1 MRSDYDYLD
10 IGTIWQSK
18 AHGTLSLVLAIA
30 NLNLPKKYASMNP
43 PSVTFTDGSR
53 IFTSPVERFLEL
65 RYFVR
70 KDEYIAN
77 KLLDVLSHPITEDEE
92 DEQYDMD
99 DSDDLLLAEDD
110 DYSNSDESVAEPVIP
125 VQAQTEAEHSEESK
139 KEVITAQT
147 ITSTSASYPVQFVFE
162 TLDDPELENDL
173 TNAAKALIRY
183 DQFRTI
189 DGVLYHH
196 LAFAQNNNAVHTLI
210 SNVDKLKNCSIQY
223 KDVIIPINLD
233 LVTSAYTSAENIFDI
248 TGKFVDIKLVD
259 NLIIADTT
267 NLEDEDEDEDEEYT
281 TESFAELVSNH
292 DKPNSVDT
300 ASEITSN
307 SESRAD
313 SETTSTIA
321 TEDVRESGESD
332 NAESVSSGSNTFEE
346 LEEVSINA
354 DLENAEELDEDTS
367 IPVEES
373 SESEDNTEDDSAEED
388 HELLV
393 NSLIMPED
401 EEDALGYDE
410 LQTEDDEI
418 ADSLASKLEA
428 LIEKS
433 EDVIDAEA
441 TESDAQSESTEE
453 QQPEEKT
460 EEVEEAKEAKEVKT
474 TEELSS
480 EVVDEV
486 LTAIQEEKTQ
496 EEKKEE

>member
-110 DYSNSDESVAEPVIP
+110 EYTDKDDSVAEPVVP
-125 VQAQTEAEHSEESK
+125 VQAQTKAEHSEESK

-147 ITSTSASYPVQFVFE
+147 ATSTPASYPVQFVFE

-196 LAFAQNNNAVHTLI
+196 LAFAQSNNAVHTLI

-223 KDVIIPINLD
+223 KDVIIPVNLD

-267 NLEDEDEDEDEEYT
+267 NLEDEDEDEEYT
-281 TESFAELVSNH
+281 TESFAELVSNP
-292 DKPNSVDT
+292 DQPSSVDT
-300 ASEITSN
+300 ASETTSN

-313 SETTSTIA
+313 SETTSAIT
-321 TEDVRESGESD
+321 TGDVRESGESD

-367 IPVEES
+367 IPAEES
-373 SESEDNTEDDSAEED
+373 SESEPEDDSTEED
-388 HELLV
+388 HDLLV

-401 EEDALGYDE
+401 EEDTLGYDE

-441 TESDAQSESTEE
+441 VEYDAQSESTEE

-460 EEVEEAKEAKEVKT
+460 EEAEEVKT

>member
-110 DYSNSDESVAEPVIP
+110 DYNDGSVAEPVAPI
-125 VQAQTEAEHSEESK
+125 QAQTEAEYSEENK
-139 KEVITAQT
+139 KEVVTAQT
-147 ITSTSASYPVQFVFE
+147 IKPTPSSYPVQFVFE
-162 TLDDPELENDL
+162 ALDDSELENSL
-173 TNAAKALIRY
+173 TDAAKALIKY
-183 DQFRTI
+183 DQFRTV

-210 SNVDKLKNCSIQY
+210 NNVDKLKNCSIQY
-223 KDVIIPINLD
+223 KDFIIPVNLD

-259 NLIIADTT
+259 NLIIADTS
-267 NLEDEDEDEDEEYT
+267 NLEDEDEDEEYT
-281 TESFAELVSNH
+281 TESFAELISDPDQPSFVNA
-292 DKPNSVDT
+292 
-300 ASEITSN
+300 ASETISD
-307 SESRAD
+307 SDSRDD
-313 SETTSTIA
+313 SETASA
-321 TEDVRESGESD
+321 VAAEDVRESGESN
-332 NAESVSSGSNTFEE
+332 NAEPVSSSSNTFEE

-373 SESEDNTEDDSAEED
+373 SEAEPEDDSAEED

-433 EDVIDAEA
+433 EDVIDAEV
-441 TESDAQSESTEE
+441 TESEAQSETVEE
-453 QQPEEKT
+453 QQSEEKI
-460 EEVEEAKEAKEVKT
+460 EDVEEAKT

>member
-110 DYSNSDESVAEPVIP
+110 DYTNSDDSVAEPVVP
-125 VQAQTEAEHSEESK
+125 VQAQTKAEHSEESK

-147 ITSTSASYPVQFVFE
+147 ITSTPASYPVQFVFE
-162 TLDDPELENDL
+162 TLDDPELENNL

-223 KDVIIPINLD
+223 KDVIIPVNLD

-267 NLEDEDEDEDEEYT
+267 NLEDEDEDEEYT

-292 DKPNSVDT
+292 DQPSSVDT

-321 TEDVRESGESD
+321 TGDVRESGESD

-373 SESEDNTEDDSAEED
+373 SEAESEDDSTEED
-388 HELLV
+388 HDLLV

-401 EEDALGYDE
+401 EEDTLGYDE

-433 EDVIDAEA
+433 EDATDAEA
-441 TESDAQSESTEE
+441 IESDAQPESTEE

-460 EEVEEAKEAKEVKT
+460 EEAKEVKT

-480 EVVDEV
+480 EVADEV
-486 LTAIQEEKTQ
+486 LTAIQEEKSQ

>member
-30 NLNLPKKYASMNP
+30 NLNLPKKYASMN
-43 PSVTFTDGSR
+43 DGSR

-110 DYSNSDESVAEPVIP
+110 DYTNSDDSVAEPVVP
-125 VQAQTEAEHSEESK
+125 VQAQTKAEHSEESK

-147 ITSTSASYPVQFVFE
+147 ITSTPASYPVQFVFE
-162 TLDDPELENDL
+162 TLDDPELENNL

-223 KDVIIPINLD
+223 KDVIIPVNLD

-267 NLEDEDEDEDEEYT
+267 NLEDEDEDEEYT

-292 DKPNSVDT
+292 DQPSSVDT

-321 TEDVRESGESD
+321 TGDVRESGESD

-373 SESEDNTEDDSAEED
+373 SEAESEDDSTEED
-388 HELLV
+388 HDLLV

-401 EEDALGYDE
+401 EEDTLGYDE

-433 EDVIDAEA
+433 EDATDAEA
-441 TESDAQSESTEE
+441 IESDAQPESTEE

-460 EEVEEAKEAKEVKT
+460 EEAKEVKT

-480 EVVDEV
+480 EVADEV
-486 LTAIQEEKTQ
+486 LTAIQEEKSQ

>member
-110 DYSNSDESVAEPVIP
+110 DYSDNSVAEPVIP
-125 VQAQTEAEHSEESK
+125 AQAQTEAEYSNEGK
-139 KEVITAQT
+139 KEVVTAQ
-147 ITSTSASYPVQFVFE
+147 ITKSTPSASPVQFVFE
-162 TLDDPELENDL
+162 ALDDSELENNL
-173 TNAAKALIRY
+173 TDAAKALIKY
-183 DQFRTI
+183 DQFRTV

-223 KDVIIPINLD
+223 KDVIIPVNLD

-248 TGKFVDIKLVD
+248 VGKFVDIKLVD

-267 NLEDEDEDEDEEYT
+267 NIEDEDDT
-281 TESFAELVSNH
+281 TEHSTEHATGPVSVISQPDIANAV
-292 DKPNSVDT
+292 PETIN
-300 ASEITSN
+300 N
-307 SESRAD
+307 SESRD
-313 SETTSTIA
+313 DLETTSIIVTG
-321 TEDVRESGESD
+321 DVRESGGSD
-332 NAESVSSGSNTFEE
+332 NAESTSAGSSTFEE

-354 DLENAEELDEDTS
+354 DLENAEELDVDTS
-367 IPVEES
+367 VPVEES
-373 SESEDNTEDDSAEED
+373 SESEDTTEDED

-401 EEDALGYDE
+401 EEDLGYE
-410 LQTEDDEI
+410 EIRSEDDEI

-433 EDVIDAEA
+433 EDATDAEA
-441 TESDAQSESTEE
+441 VESDVQSESTED

-460 EEVEEAKEAKEVKT
+460 KEAEKVEETKT

-480 EVVDEV
+480 EVIDEV

>member
-99 DSDDLLLAEDD
+99 DSDDLLLAEDEEYTD
-110 DYSNSDESVAEPVIP
+110 NDSVAEPVAPI
-125 VQAQTEAEHSEESK
+125 QAQTEAEYSEESK

-147 ITSTSASYPVQFVFE
+147 IKPTSSAYPVQFVFE
-162 TLDDPELENDL
+162 ALDDSELENNL
-173 TNAAKALIRY
+173 TAAAKALIRY

-196 LAFAQNNNAVHTLI
+196 LAFAQSNNAVHTLI
-210 SNVDKLKNCSIQY
+210 NNVDKLKNCSIQY
-223 KDVIIPINLD
+223 KDVIIPVNLD

-259 NLIIADTT
+259 NLIIADTS

-281 TESFAELVSNH
+281 TESFAELISDPDQPSSVSAA
-292 DKPNSVDT
+292 P
-300 ASEITSN
+300 EITSN
-307 SESRAD
+307 SDSRDD
-313 SETTSTIA
+313 SETASA
-321 TEDVRESGESD
+321 VVAEDVRESGESN
-332 NAESVSSGSNTFEE
+332 NAEPVSSSSNTFEE

-373 SESEDNTEDDSAEED
+373 SEAEPEDDSAEED

-441 TESDAQSESTEE
+441 TESEAQSETVEE
-453 QQPEEKT
+453 QPEEKT
-460 EEVEEAKEAKEVKT
+460 EDVEEAKT

>member
-110 DYSNSDESVAEPVIP
+110 DYSDNSVAEPVVP
-125 VQAQTEAEHSEESK
+125 AQAQTEAEYSKEDK
-139 KEVITAQT
+139 KEVVAAQS
-147 ITSTSASYPVQFVFE
+147 IKSTPSAYPVQFVFE
-162 TLDDPELENDL
+162 ALDDFELEKNL
-173 TNAAKALIRY
+173 TDAAKAFIKY

-223 KDVIIPINLD
+223 KDVIIPVNLD

-267 NLEDEDEDEDEEYT
+267 NIEDEDDT
-281 TESFAELVSNH
+281 TEHSTEHSTGSVSVISQPDIANAV
-292 DKPNSVDT
+292 PEN
-300 ASEITSN
+300 INN
-307 SESRAD
+307 SESRD
-313 SETTSTIA
+313 DLETTSVIVTG
-321 TEDVRESGESD
+321 DVQESGGSD
-332 NAESVSSGSNTFEE
+332 NAESTPAGSSTFEE

-354 DLENAEELDEDTS
+354 DLENAEELDVVDTS
-367 IPVEES
+367 VPVEES
-373 SESEDNTEDDSAEED
+373 SESEDTTEDED

-393 NSLIMPED
+393 NYLIMSED
-401 EEDALGYDE
+401 EEDLGYE
-410 LQTEDDEI
+410 EIRSEDDEI

-441 TESDAQSESTEE
+441 IESNVQSESTEE
-453 QQPEEKT
+453 QQSEEKT
-460 EEVEEAKEAKEVKT
+460 EEAEEVKT

>member
-110 DYSNSDESVAEPVIP
+110 EYTDKDNSVAEPVVP
-125 VQAQTEAEHSEESK
+125 VQAQTKAEHSEESK

-147 ITSTSASYPVQFVFE
+147 ITSTPASYPVQFVFE

-223 KDVIIPINLD
+223 KDVIIPVNLD

-267 NLEDEDEDEDEEYT
+267 NLEDEDEDEEYT

-292 DKPNSVDT
+292 DQPSSVDT

-313 SETTSTIA
+313 SETTSTI
-321 TEDVRESGESD
+321 TTGDVRESGESD

-367 IPVEES
+367 IPVEDS
-373 SESEDNTEDDSAEED
+373 SEAEPEDDSTEED
-388 HELLV
+388 HDLLV

-401 EEDALGYDE
+401 EEDLGYE
-410 LQTEDDEI
+410 EIRSEDDEI

-428 LIEKS
+428 LIERS

-441 TESDAQSESTEE
+441 VESDIQSESTEE

-460 EEVEEAKEAKEVKT
+460 EKAEEVKT

>member
-110 DYSNSDESVAEPVIP
+110 EYTDKDDSVAEPVVP
-125 VQAQTEAEHSEESK
+125 VQAQTKAEHSEESK

-147 ITSTSASYPVQFVFE
+147 ATSAPASYPVQFVFE

-196 LAFAQNNNAVHTLI
+196 LAFAQSNNAVHTLI

-223 KDVIIPINLD
+223 KDVIIPVNLD

-267 NLEDEDEDEDEEYT
+267 NLEDEDEDEEYT
-281 TESFAELVSNH
+281 TESFAELVSNP
-292 DKPNSVDT
+292 DQPSSVDT
-300 ASEITSN
+300 ASETTSN

-313 SETTSTIA
+313 SETTSAIT
-321 TEDVRESGESD
+321 TGDVRESGESD

-367 IPVEES
+367 IPAEES
-373 SESEDNTEDDSAEED
+373 SESEPEDDSTEED
-388 HELLV
+388 HDLLV

-401 EEDALGYDE
+401 EEDTLGYDE

-441 TESDAQSESTEE
+441 VEYDAQSESTEE

-460 EEVEEAKEAKEVKT
+460 EEAEEVKT

>member
-53 IFTSPVERFLEL
+53 IFISPVERFLEL

-110 DYSNSDESVAEPVIP
+110 DYTASDDSVAEPVVP

-147 ITSTSASYPVQFVFE
+147 ITSTPSASPVQFVFE
-162 TLDDPELENDL
+162 ALDDPELENDL

-196 LAFAQNNNAVHTLI
+196 LAFAQNNNAVYTLL

-223 KDVIIPINLD
+223 KDVIIPVNLD
-233 LVTSAYTSAENIFDI
+233 LITSAYTSAENIFDI

-267 NLEDEDEDEDEEYT
+267 NIEDEDENEDDTREHST
-281 TESFAELVSNH
+281 GSVSVISQPDIANAV
-292 DKPNSVDT
+292 PETIN
-300 ASEITSN
+300 N
-307 SESRAD
+307 SESRD
-313 SETTSTIA
+313 DFETTSIVVTG
-321 TEDVRESGESD
+321 DVRESGGSD
-332 NAESVSSGSNTFEE
+332 NAESTPAGSSTFEE

-354 DLENAEELDEDTS
+354 DLENAEELDVDTS

-373 SESEDNTEDDSAEED
+373 SESEDTTEDED

-401 EEDALGYDE
+401 EEDLGYE
-410 LQTEDDEI
+410 EIRSEDDEI

-433 EDVIDAEA
+433 EDATDAEA
-441 TESDAQSESTEE
+441 VESDVQSESTEE

-460 EEVEEAKEAKEVKT
+460 EEAEETKT

-480 EVVDEV
+480 EVADEV

>member
-110 DYSNSDESVAEPVIP
+110 DYSDNSVAEPVVP

-139 KEVITAQT
+139 KEVVTAQT
-147 ITSTSASYPVQFVFE
+147 IKSTPSAYPVQFVFE
-162 TLDDPELENDL
+162 ALDDPELENDL

-223 KDVIIPINLD
+223 KDVIIPVNLD

-248 TGKFVDIKLVD
+248 TGKFVNIKLVD

-267 NLEDEDEDEDEEYT
+267 NIEDEDENEDDT
-281 TESFAELVSNH
+281 TEHSTKHSTGSVSVISQPDIANAV
-292 DKPNSVDT
+292 PETVN
-300 ASEITSN
+300 N
-307 SESRAD
+307 SESRD
-313 SETTSTIA
+313 DLETTSVIVTG
-321 TEDVRESGESD
+321 DVRESRESD
-332 NAESVSSGSNTFEE
+332 NAESTHACSSTFEE

-354 DLENAEELDEDTS
+354 DLENAEELDADTS
-367 IPVEES
+367 VPVEES
-373 SESEDNTEDDSAEED
+373 SESEDNTEDED

-401 EEDALGYDE
+401 EEDLGYE
-410 LQTEDDEI
+410 EIRSEDDEI

-433 EDVIDAEA
+433 EDTTTDAEA
-441 TESDAQSESTEE
+441 VESDIQSESIEE

-460 EEVEEAKEAKEVKT
+460 EEAKEVKT

-480 EVVDEV
+480 EVIDEV

-496 EEKKEE
+496 EEKKKEE

>member
-110 DYSNSDESVAEPVIP
+110 DYTNSNDSVAEPVVP

-139 KEVITAQT
+139 KEAVTAQT
-147 ITSTSASYPVQFVFE
+147 ITSTPASYPVQFVFD
-162 TLDDPELENDL
+162 TLDDPELEDDL
-173 TNAAKALIRY
+173 TNAAKALIKY

-196 LAFAQNNNAVHTLI
+196 LAFAQTNNAVHTLI

-223 KDVIIPINLD
+223 KDVIIPVNLD
-233 LVTSAYTSAENIFDI
+233 LVTLAYTSAENIFDI

-267 NLEDEDEDEDEEYT
+267 NLEDEDEDEEYT

-292 DKPNSVDT
+292 DQPSSVDT

-373 SESEDNTEDDSAEED
+373 SEAESEDDSTEED
-388 HELLV
+388 HDLLV

-401 EEDALGYDE
+401 EEDTLGYDE
-410 LQTEDDEI
+410 LQTEDDEV

-433 EDVIDAEA
+433 EDATDAEA
-441 TESDAQSESTEE
+441 EAVESDAQSESTEE
-453 QQPEEKT
+453 QQSEEKT
-460 EEVEEAKEAKEVKT
+460 EEAEEVKT

-480 EVVDEV
+480 EVADEV